1 MQLSV
6 SCRYNPSCET
16 ERFHTTC
23 ANLSKLL
30 ALSKAQRKA
39 HEHLAVPNPLSS
51 SCTRPGQVSCNSA
64 ALKTGTALRAQA
76 AQQALAV
83 SAARYCEH
91 LSRQKFATSAVGSRG
106 GGERELERGL
116 IRLRQI
122 ELEHARAL
130 SRGEAGPSRAH
141 LACLC
146 LDGSCETDQ

>member
-1 MQLSV
+1 M
-6 SCRYNPSCET
+6 
-16 ERFHTTC
+16 
-23 ANLSKLL
+23 
-30 ALSKAQRKA
+30 
-39 HEHLAVPNPLSS
+39 
-51 SCTRPGQVSCNSA
+51 SCNSA

-83 SAARYCEH
+83 SAARYSEH

-130 SRGEAGPSRAH
+130 FRGEAGPSLTLSHPGRPELTWCVCVWMCHARQRCVSRQTSESGKVSDKCSVRRH
-141 LACLC
+141 ALA
-146 LDGSCETDQ
+146 S